1 MLVANKVVIISG
13 IGPGLGVKLAL
24 LAAQEG
30 AAGIVVSG
38 RSPQKLDD
46 AEQVIRAAGLDTAIL
61 KVATDISNRAECERL
76 AEQAMERF
84 GRIDG
89 LINNA
94 YFHGEMTTAEHAQLE
109 DWRKSMEVNLFGTMN
124 MTLAV
129 IPHMK
134 KTGSGSI
141 VMINTMAIRKPF
153 PPEAGYSASKAA
165 LSTTAAYLAEDLGK
179 YGIRVNSA
187 YMGWMGG
194 ASLDAYFA
202 EQARE
207 QQVPVDVLQAELT
220 KHIPLRRIVQ
230 DSECAK
236 AALFLVSDY
245 SSGMTGA
252 QLDVNGGH
260 YLPR

>member
-1 MLVANKVVIISG
+1 MLVKDKVVVISG
-13 IGPGLGVKLAL
+13 MGPGLGIKLAV
-24 LAAQEG
+24 LAAEEG
-30 AAGIVVSG
+30 AAAVAMGG
-38 RSPQKLDD
+38 RSQQKLDD
-46 AEQVIRAAGLDTAIL
+46 AEQAIREAGLATPVL
-61 KVATDISNRAECERL
+61 KVTTDIARREDCERL
-76 AEQAMERF
+76 AALTVEHF

-89 LINNA
+89 LVNNA
-94 YFHGEMTTAEHAQLE
+94 YFHGEMATAEHACLD
-109 DWRKSMEVNLFGTMN
+109 DWRQSMEVNLFGTMN

-134 KTGSGSI
+134 QAGGGSI
-141 VMINTMAIRKPF
+141 VMINTMAIRRPF

-165 LSTTAAYLAEDLGK
+165 LSTTATYLAEDVGK

-194 ASLDAYFA
+194 ASLDDYF
-202 EQARE
+202 EDQAR
-207 QQVPVDVLQAELT
+207 QHQVPVEALQAELT
-220 KHIPLRRIVQ
+220 RHIPLRRIVQ

-245 SSGMTGA
+245 ASGMTGA

-260 YLPR
+260 YLP

>member
-1 MLVANKVVIISG
+1 MLVENKVVVISG
-13 IGPGLGVKLAL
+13 MGPGLGLKLAV
-24 LAAQEG
+24 LAAEEG
-30 AAGIVVSG
+30 AAAVVMAA
-38 RSPQKLDD
+38 RSEQKLDD
-46 AEQVIRAAGLDTAIL
+46 AEQAIRHAGLRTPVL
-61 KVATDISNRAECERL
+61 KVITDIAQRADCEHL
-76 AEQAMERF
+76 VELTMSQF

-89 LINNA
+89 LVNNA
-94 YFHGEMTTAEHAQLE
+94 YFHGEMTTAEHACIE
-109 DWRKSMEVNLFGTMN
+109 DWRQSMEVNLFGTMN

-129 IPHMK
+129 IPPMK
-134 KTGSGSI
+134 QAGGGSI
-141 VMINTMAIRKPF
+141 VMINTMAVRRPF

-165 LSTTAAYLAEDLGK
+165 LSTTAAYLAEDIGK

-194 ASLDAYFA
+194 ASLDDYFK
-202 EQARE
+202 EQARQHNVSVE
-207 QQVPVDVLQAELT
+207 ALQAQLT
-220 KHIPLRRIVQ
+220 KDIPLRRIVE

-245 SSGMTGA
+245 ASGMTGA

>member
-1 MLVANKVVIISG
+1 MLVENKVVVISG
-13 IGPGLGVKLAL
+13 MGPGLGVKLAI

-30 AAGIVVSG
+30 AAGVVMAG
-38 RSPQKLDD
+38 RSRQKLDD
-46 AEQVIRAAGLDTAIL
+46 AEREIRNAGLNTPVL
-61 KVATDISNRAECERL
+61 KVPTDIAKRADCDRL
-76 AEQAMERF
+76 ADLTVEHF

-89 LINNA
+89 LLNNA
-94 YFHGEMTTAEHAQLE
+94 YFHGEMATAEYMQVE
-109 DWRKSMEVNLFGTMN
+109 EWRKSMEVNLFGTMN

-129 IPHMK
+129 IAHMK
-134 KTGSGSI
+134 KAGGGSI

-165 LSTTAAYLAEDLGK
+165 LSTSATYLAEDIGK

-194 ASLDAYFA
+194 ASLDAYF
-202 EQARE
+202 E
-207 QQVPVDVLQAELT
+207 QQSREHNISVETLQAELA
-220 KHIPLRRIVQ
+220 KDIPLRRIVQ
-230 DSECAK
+230 DTECAK
-236 AALFLVSDY
+236 AALFLISDY

>member
-1 MLVANKVVIISG
+1 MLIANKVVIISG
-13 IGPGLGVKLAL
+13 IGPGLGMKLAL
-24 LAAQEG
+24 LAAREG
-30 AAGIVVSG
+30 AAGVVMSG
-38 RSPQKLDD
+38 RSLHKLDD
-46 AEQVIRAAGLDTAIL
+46 AEQAIRAAGLDTAIL
-61 KVATDISNRAECERL
+61 KVPTDISSREECERL
-76 AEQAMERF
+76 AERAVERF

-89 LINNA
+89 LVNNA
-94 YFHGEMTTAEHAQLE
+94 YFHGEMMTAEHAQLD
-109 DWRKSMEVNLFGTMN
+109 DWRKSIDVNLFGTMN

-129 IPHMK
+129 VPHMK
-134 KTGSGSI
+134 KAGAGSV

-194 ASLDAYFA
+194 ASLDGYFA

-207 QQVPVDVLQAELT
+207 QQVPVDELKAELI
-220 KHIPLRRIVQ
+220 KHIPLGRIVQ

>member
-1 MLVANKVVIISG
+1 MLVENKVVIISG
-13 IGPGLGVKLAL
+13 MGPGLGVKLAI

-30 AAGIVVSG
+30 AAGVVMAG
-38 RSPQKLDD
+38 RSQQKLEE
-46 AEQVIRAAGLDTAIL
+46 AEQEIRNAGFNTPVL
-61 KVATDISNRAECERL
+61 KVPTDIAKRADCDRL
-76 AEQAMERF
+76 ADLAVEHF

-89 LINNA
+89 LLNNA
-94 YFHGEMTTAEHAQLE
+94 YFHGDMATAEHAE
-109 DWRKSMEVNLFGTMN
+109 IDEWRKSMEVNLFGTMN

-134 KTGSGSI
+134 KAGGGSI
-141 VMINTMAIRKPF
+141 VMINTMATRKPF

-165 LSTTAAYLAEDLGK
+165 LSTSAAYLAEDIGK

-194 ASLDAYFA
+194 ASLDAYF
-202 EQARE
+202 E
-207 QQVPVDVLQAELT
+207 QQAKEYNITVEALQAELA
-220 KHIPLRRIVQ
+220 KDIPLRRIVQ

-236 AALFLVSDY
+236 AALFLISDY
-245 SSGMTGA
+245 ASGMTGA